1 MSYDFFPMLL
11 AGITLGFSAGI
22 SPGPLMALTIS
33 ETLKS
38 GTRAGLLVAFVPL
51 ITDLPIIA
59 GSLFIVSQIQDIN
72 LLLVFI
78 SVIGALYLFYLGYE
92 NLKLK
97 YATLGESGTNNSSF
111 KKGVITNYTNPNPY
125 IFWITIG
132 GPILIAS
139 FNYSLINSITFLF
152 TFYFFL
158 VGVKV
163 IIVFIGTKFKAF
175 FNSSKYIFIIKF
187 MGLLLIL
194 FGMILLYDAIVL
206 INT

>member
-1 MSYDFFPMLL
+1 MSYDFFPMLI

-38 GTRAGLLVAFVPL
+38 GTRAGLFVAFVPL
-51 ITDLPIIA
+51 ITDLPIIV
-59 GSLFIVSQIQDIN
+59 GSIFIVSKLQNIN
-72 LLLVFI
+72 LLLIVI

-92 NLKLK
+92 NIKIK
-97 YATLGESGTNNSSF
+97 HVVMSEFKTNNSSF

-163 IIVFIGTKFKAF
+163 IIVFIGTRFKVF
-175 FNSSKYIFIIKF
+175 FGSTKYIFIIKF

-206 INT
+206 INL